1 MPVSRLFIV
10 TRPLFAVAMAALAA
24 MAVLTVI
31 DIGLRYALSQPI
43 PGAYELVGFLAAG
56 SLGFALPHL
65 QATNGHVSVDL
76 LVQFAARPVRWA
88 LKVIAIVLA
97 LTFFLLL
104 TWRLIVN
111 THTIYA
117 SHQVSDII
125 GIPIWLIYV
134 VVTVGPAITTLVC
147 VDQLMQLLRGAS
159 AHDAD

>member
-1 MPVSRLFIV
+1 MPVSRLVFV
-10 TRPLFAVAMAALAA
+10 TRFLFGIAMAALAA
-24 MAVLTVI
+24 MAFLTVI
-31 DIGLRYALSQPI
+31 DITLRYALSRPI
-43 PGAYELVGFLAAG
+43 SGSYELVGFLAAG

-76 LVQFAARPVRWA
+76 LVQLAGRPVRQA
-88 LKVIAIVLA
+88 LKLVTIVVA

-111 THTIYA
+111 TQTIFV
-117 SHQVSDII
+117 SRQVSDVI

-134 VVTVGPAITTLVC
+134 VVTIGPAVTTLVC
-147 VDQLMQLLRGAS
+147 ADQLMQLLRGAP